1 MKRTVWRRIDPVHC
15 LNPCGKPNDC
25 FGFVKS
31 PRFQRNRQSFRI
43 RAGRVGRSN
52 GQRDTERGGG
62 SPARQFYEAAVD
74 DSLRSPRISEI
85 LPSSDIPLFATAAIR
100 PGAGAGRNLVLP
112 PEPVRFLP
120 ATFSGREL
128 GKNTWDDSVLRGRS
142 TLPKQSRP
150 VCFREIRSPK
160 KARRRGAPLK
170 YWSLRLTT
178 LAAVGLSPSDAEFFT
193 QYTLLA

>member
-52 GQRDTERGGG
+52 GQRDTKRGGE

-74 DSLRSPRISEI
+74 DSPRSPRISEI
-85 LPSSDIPLFATAAIR
+85 LPSSDIPLFATAALR
-100 PGAGAGRNLVLP
+100 PGAGAVRNPVLP
-112 PEPVRFLP
+112 PEPSRFLP
-120 ATFSGREL
+120 RTPRSREESQVRTR
-128 GKNTWDDSVLRGRS
+128 GTTRYFGADRPYRSRVDRFAFEKFVLLKKRG
-142 TLPKQSRP
+142 
-150 VCFREIRSPK
+150 V
-160 KARRRGAPLK
+160 A
-170 YWSLRLTT
+170 
-178 LAAVGLSPSDAEFFT
+178 GLH
-193 QYTLLA
+193 